1 MTTVAGLLLVEVGH
15 ASRANPFVLEQD
27 YNPEKGTWDASGTV
41 NSKH

>member
-1 MTTVAGLLLVEVGH
+1 MTTVAGLLHVEVGH